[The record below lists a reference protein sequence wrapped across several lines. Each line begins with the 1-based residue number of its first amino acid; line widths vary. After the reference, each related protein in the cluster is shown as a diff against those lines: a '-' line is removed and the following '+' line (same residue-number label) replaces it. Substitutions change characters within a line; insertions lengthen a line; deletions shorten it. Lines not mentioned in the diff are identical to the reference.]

1 MHRLPLAFLLAAAA
15 ATAAEPAPKLVPRPI
30 PGLPAAQTVETPT
43 DVLMSAFAQP
53 SAAKRPAS
61 PPATAPVSQA
71 PVSQAPVSQA
81 PGVAPVVNEPARILF
96 VHRRERLP
104 AAMRQ
109 RLKALPA
116 EPATPAPEPSA
127 DRTMIEE
134 RPAAIRI
141 IPKSEVPLLK
151 PPAPPPQP

>member
-1 MHRLPLAFLLAAAA
+1 MNRLSLTLLFAAAA

-30 PGLPAAQTVETPT
+30 PGMPAAQTVETPT
-43 DVLMSAFAQP
+43 DILMSAFAQP

-61 PPATAPVSQA
+61 PTATAPVSQA
-71 PVSQAPVSQA
+71 PVSQAPV
-81 PGVAPVVNEPARILF
+81 VAPAANEPARILF
-96 VHRRERLP
+96 VHRRDRLP

-116 EPATPAPEPSA
+116 EPATPAPKPEA
-127 DRTMIEE
+127 AREMLAE
-134 RPAAIRI
+134 RPGAIRI